1 MAGERTVNAEAEHRR
16 RWATL
21 SIADGCA
28 RSRSRSTAYQFSVFS
43 LFRLL
48 AMTKL
53 DACETQKG
61 VSVSTG
67 AKNPPGLDSK
77 SGVVYETMQE

>member
-28 RSRSRSTAYQFSVFS
+28 RSAYQFSVFS

>member
-1 MAGERTVNAEAEHRR
+1 MGDTEHSRRMRALPNTV
-16 RWATL
+16 
-21 SIADGCA
+21 D
-28 RSRSRSTAYQFSVFS
+28 QFSVSS

>member
-1 MAGERTVNAEAEHRR
+1 MGDTEHSRR
-16 RWATL
+16 MRARR
-21 SIADGCA
+21 A
-28 RSRSRSTAYQFSVFS
+28 RSSSRSAVREGTANQFADFS

-61 VSVSTG
+61 VSVTTG

>member
-28 RSRSRSTAYQFSVFS
+28 VGWVEAPLTAI
-43 LFRLL
+43 FRLL

>member
-1 MAGERTVNAEAEHRR
+1 MRE
-16 RWATL
+16 
-21 SIADGCA
+21 
-28 RSRSRSTAYQFSVFS
+28 STANQFAVFS

-77 SGVVYETMQE
+77 SGVVYETIKKQCRNNFYNSVINHLDGNHDDS

>member
-1 MAGERTVNAEAEHRR
+1 MGDTEHSRR
-16 RWATL
+16 MR
-21 SIADGCA
+21 
-28 RSRSRSTAYQFSVFS
+28 F
-43 LFRLL
+43 LL

-67 AKNPPGLDSK
+67 ANIPLAWIRNQAWCMKQCRNNFYNSVINHLDGNHDDS
-77 SGVVYETMQE
+77 

>member
-1 MAGERTVNAEAEHRR
+1 MRE
-16 RWATL
+16 
-21 SIADGCA
+21 C
-28 RSRSRSTAYQFSVFS
+28 TANQFAVFS

-77 SGVVYETMQE
+77 SGVVALKQCRNNFYNSVINHLDGNHDDS